1 MLQRNRLVE
10 SSSEENLLVK
20 DLDQQLASLRST
32 ILTSLDNYI
41 KSVNIQ
47 IASSQQAQRSSQAR
61 VSDIPLQAG
70 QLLSDERQQKVKEA
84 LYLYLLQKREE
95 NELSQAFTAYNT
107 RVVASPS
114 GSNAPIAPN
123 KKMILL
129 VALLLGLAIPFAW
142 FYLKEIL
149 NTTVRGRKDLE
160 NLSAPFLGELPS
172 TFQPKNLLDRV
183 RITDRPEDRQI
194 VVKPHSRNVINEA
207 FRVVRTN
214 LEFMRGKDE
223 GSKVLMVTS
232 FNVGSGKTFVSANL
246 ATALAIKGK
255 KTIVLDLDLR
265 KRSLSIF
272 AGEPKRGLSDWL
284 GGQADDWHPLV
295 VHGVGGN
302 DLDILPVGQMPPNPA
317 ELLAEP
323 RLAQLL
329 DALRAE
335 YDYIFLDCPP
345 IEIVTDAD
353 LVAPL
358 ADITLFIVRA
368 GLLERSMLPQ
378 VEKYYTTKKYRNMA
392 LLLNGTD
399 STGRY
404 GYKYGYKYG
413 YGRYGT
419 YGYGKYGSYGDEKDA

>member
-1 MLQRNRLVE
+1 
-10 SSSEENLLVK
+10 
-20 DLDQQLASLRST
+20 
-32 ILTSLDNYI
+32 
-41 KSVNIQ
+41 
-47 IASSQQAQRSSQAR
+47 
-61 VSDIPLQAG
+61 
-70 QLLSDERQQKVKEA
+70 
-84 LYLYLLQKREE
+84 
-95 NELSQAFTAYNT
+95 
-107 RVVASPS
+107 
-114 GSNAPIAPN
+114 
-123 KKMILL
+123 
-129 VALLLGLAIPFAW
+129 
-142 FYLKEIL
+142 
-149 NTTVRGRKDLE
+149 
-160 NLSAPFLGELPS
+160 
-172 TFQPKNLLDRV
+172 
-183 RITDRPEDRQI
+183 
-194 VVKPHSRNVINEA
+194 
-207 FRVVRTN
+207 
-214 LEFMRGKDE
+214 
-223 GSKVLMVTS
+223 MVTS

-302 DLDILPVGQMPPNPA
+302 DLDVLPVGQMPPNPA

-368 GLLERSMLPQ
+368 GLLERSMLPELQ
-378 VEKYYTTKKYRNMA
+378 KNYDDKKYNNMA
-392 LLLNGTD
+392 ILLNGTD
-399 STGRY
+399 AEHHYGYHRY
-404 GYKYGYKYG
+404 GYGYGHYGNGKRYG
-413 YGRYGT
+413 YGYYGNSSKKSNKKNLMSFLHT
-419 YGYGKYGSYGDEKDA
+419 PPTPKRK